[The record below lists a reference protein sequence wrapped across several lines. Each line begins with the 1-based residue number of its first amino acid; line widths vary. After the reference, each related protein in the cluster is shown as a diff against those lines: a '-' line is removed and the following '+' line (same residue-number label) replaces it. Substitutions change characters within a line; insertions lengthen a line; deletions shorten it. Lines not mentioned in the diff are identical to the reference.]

1 MVHCRSNPPIT
12 LSMKSY
18 MAAEDSDTGIK
29 IYLREIGQ
37 IPLLTPDQEIELA
50 AKIKKGDREARALM
64 IRSNLRLVVKIAHDY
79 ANLGLPLLDLIS
91 EGNIGLMKAVERF
104 DPAKGGKLSTY
115 AAWWIKQ
122 SIKRALANQ
131 SKTIRLPVHLVDK
144 ISKMRRVSL
153 QMSEELGREP
163 TDDELGEEIG
173 IAAGKVSQLKTV
185 SIRPASLDAPIS
197 DDDSTEFGEI
207 VGDEEAMTPF
217 ELLRDKNLRNE
228 VGGLLEVLDD
238 RERKIIF
245 SRFGLDGG
253 KPKTLEEVGKKFGVT
268 RERIRQLQNIALSKL
283 HGVHQRIACAQV
295 ADNHQIVARRSQSR
309 VAQIF
314 LGYFDGGVRII
325 RKFYPRRIRPPTKRE
340 LASHFLARSEG
351 KNRGVFRTQIRSIT
365 SHCAV
370 PGKHD
375 DPRSRER
382 VCQHDRR
389 CDSFL
394 SHIFQHSCFGV
405 TGATAALDA

>member
-1 MVHCRSNPPIT
+1 MLQTSLHKCRPSET
-12 LSMKSY
+12 DSSLRLSTQRLSTSFMRTY

-37 IPLLTPDQEIELA
+37 IPLLTPQQEIELA
-50 AKIKKGDREARALM
+50 AKIKKGDKEARALM

-207 VGDEEAMTPF
+207 VGDEEAQTPF

-228 VGGLLEVLDD
+228 VGGLLDVLDD
-238 RERKIIF
+238 RETQDHLLALRARRRQAEDARG
-245 SRFGLDGG
+245 SRQEVRRDARAHSPAAEHCALETAPRPEQEGASGRRRADGG
-253 KPKTLEEVGKKFGVT
+253 S
-268 RERIRQLQNIALSKL
+268 LS
-283 HGVHQRIACAQV
+283 AAQ
-295 ADNHQIVARRSQSR
+295 A
-309 VAQIF
+309 
-314 LGYFDGGVRII
+314 
-325 RKFYPRRIRPPTKRE
+325 
-340 LASHFLARSEG
+340 
-351 KNRGVFRTQIRSIT
+351 
-365 SHCAV
+365 
-370 PGKHD
+370 
-375 DPRSRER
+375 
-382 VCQHDRR
+382 
-389 CDSFL
+389 
-394 SHIFQHSCFGV
+394 
-405 TGATAALDA
+405 